1 LPSIC
6 TRIRCSSTNIG
17 PSHHFIQPRPIVTS
31 RGTNAAEYLLAGKS
45 PELVA
50 LRLPQSLHSYG
61 ALTTQAG
68 LVAAHLL
75 KIGGRKGDRVLLIGE
90 NSLFWVACYLGIV
103 QAGLVCVP
111 IAANSQ
117 PQDTDYVLETT
128 EARIVCTQGSVAM
141 AQCARFAGRHLL
153 TDKDVPPVAQTASQ
167 QGFSSLGADST
178 ATYDYTSVEPYD
190 LAALVFTSGSTG
202 RPRGVMVSHANIIAN
217 TDSIVAYLSLTE
229 RDRIMAVLPFHYCYG
244 ASLLHTHLRVGG
256 ELVLDSRFMYPET
269 VLQRMIET
277 RCTGFAGVP
286 SHFQILLRNS
296 SLRKKQFPDLRYVQ
310 QAGGYLAPTFIR
322 ELKEALPNT
331 QIFIMYGQ
339 TEATA
344 RLSYMPPALLD
355 SKLGSIGKGMPGVKL
370 RVLNEEGREVSPGEV
385 GEIVAEGANVTLG
398 YWSAP
403 QESEGIF
410 RNGALYTGDL
420 ARVDEDG
427 FIYIVDRAKDF
438 LKCRGEKISCRQ
450 IEEVL
455 LEFDELVEAAVI
467 GIPDEVLGEAVKA
480 FVVPRTRDANSLT
493 ERVASF
499 CKTRMAPHHWPKQ
512 IVVLPGLPKNNA
524 GKVMKSAIKAL

>member
-1 LPSIC
+1 M
-6 TRIRCSSTNIG
+6 TN
-17 PSHHFIQPRPIVTS
+17 
-31 RGTNAAEYLLAGKS
+31 RGTNVAGYLLAGKS

-50 LRLPQSLHSYG
+50 LRFPQSLHSYG

-75 KIGGRKGDRVLLIGE
+75 KIRGRKGDRVLLIGD
-90 NSLFWVACYLGIV
+90 NSLFWVACCLGIM

-117 PQDTDYVLETT
+117 PQDIDYVLETT
-128 EARIVCTQGSVAM
+128 EARIVCAQGSVAM
-141 AQCARFAGRHLL
+141 AQGARFTGRQLL
-153 TDKDVPPVAQTASQ
+153 TDKETPPVAHTASQ
-167 QGFSSLGADST
+167 QSLPSLGADTT
-178 ATYDYTSVEPYD
+178 ATHNYAPVAPND

-202 RPRGVMVSHANIIAN
+202 QPRGVMVSHANIIAN
-217 TDSIVAYLSLTE
+217 TDSIVSYLSLTE

-256 ELVLDSRFMYPET
+256 EVVVDNRFMYPET

-296 SLRKKQFPDLRYVQ
+296 NLRKKQFPDLRYVQ
-310 QAGGYLAPTFIR
+310 QAGGYLAPAFIR
-322 ELKEALPNT
+322 ELRNALPNT
-331 QIFIMYGQ
+331 QVFIMYGQ

-344 RLSYMPPALLD
+344 RLSYLPPDCLET
-355 SKLGSIGKGMPGVKL
+355 KLGSIGKGMPGVKL
-370 RVLNEEGREVSPGEV
+370 RVLNEEGGGVRPGEV

-398 YWSAP
+398 YWKAP

-410 RNGALYTGDL
+410 RDGTLYTGDL

-438 LKCRGEKISCRQ
+438 LKCRGEKVSCRQ

-455 LEFDELVEAAVI
+455 LEFDELLEAAVI
-467 GIPDEVLGEAVKA
+467 GVPDDVLGEAVKA
-480 FVVPRTRDANSLT
+480 FVVPCIRDSSGLT
-493 ERVASF
+493 ERVTSF
-499 CKTRMAPHHWPKQ
+499 CKSRMALHHLPKQ
-512 IVVLPGLPKNNA
+512 IVVLQALPKNSA
-524 GKVMKSAIKAL
+524 GKVVKTALKIL

>member
-1 LPSIC
+1 
-6 TRIRCSSTNIG
+6 
-17 PSHHFIQPRPIVTS
+17 
-31 RGTNAAEYLLAGKS
+31 
-45 PELVA
+45 
-50 LRLPQSLHSYG
+50 LHSYG

-68 LVAAHLL
+68 LVAAQLL
-75 KIGGRKGDRVLLIGE
+75 KIGGRKGDRVLLIGDT
-90 NSLFWVACYLGIV
+90 SLFWVACYLGIM

-117 PQDTDYVLETT
+117 PRDIDYVLETI
-128 EARIVCTQGSVAM
+128 EARIVCAQDSVAI
-141 AQCARFAGRHLL
+141 AHGASFAGRHLL
-153 TDKDVPPVAQTASQ
+153 TDKDAPPVAETVSQ
-167 QGFSSLGADST
+167 QSLPSLMAEPT
-178 ATYDYTSVEPYD
+178 ATHDYTSVAPND

-202 RPRGVMVSHANIIAN
+202 QPRGVMVSHANIIAN
-217 TDSIVAYLSLTE
+217 TDSIVSYLSLTE

-256 ELVLDSRFMYPET
+256 EVVVDNRFMYPET

-310 QAGGYLAPTFIR
+310 QAGGHLAPAFIR
-322 ELKEALPNT
+322 ELREALPKT
-331 QIFIMYGQ
+331 QVFIMYGQ

-344 RLSYMPPALLD
+344 RLSYLPPDCLEA
-355 SKLGSIGKGMPGVKL
+355 KLGSIGKGMPGVKL
-370 RVLNEEGREVSPGEV
+370 LVLNEEGLEVRPGEV

-398 YWSAP
+398 YWKAS

-410 RNGALYTGDL
+410 RDGALYTGDL

-438 LKCRGEKISCRQ
+438 LKCRGEKVSCRQ

-455 LEFDELVEAAVI
+455 LEFDELVEVAVI
-467 GIPDEVLGEAVKA
+467 GIPDDVLGEAVKA
-480 FVVPRTRDANSLT
+480 FVVPRIRDSNDLSGRMA
-493 ERVASF
+493 AF
-499 CKTRMAPHHWPKQ
+499 CKSRLAPHHMPKQ
-512 IVVLPGLPKNNA
+512 IVVLPALPKSNV
-524 GKVMKSAIKAL
+524 GKVMKTALRTL

>member
-1 LPSIC
+1 MV
-6 TRIRCSSTNIG
+6 TNVA
-17 PSHHFIQPRPIVTS
+17 Q
-31 RGTNAAEYLLAGKS
+31 YLIEGKD
-45 PELVA
+45 PHRVA
-50 LRLPQSLHSYG
+50 LRFPQAHYTYG
-61 ALTTQAG
+61 TLTTHAG
-68 LVAAHLL
+68 HVAGYLRRMGAH
-75 KIGGRKGDRVLLIGE
+75 KGDRVLLIGE
-90 NSLFWVACYLGIV
+90 NSIFWVACYLGIM

-117 PQDTDYVLETT
+117 SQDIDYVLETT
-128 EARIVCTQGSVAM
+128 EAQIVCAQRSVAM
-141 AQCARFAGRHLL
+141 AQSDRFAGRHLL
-153 TDKDVPPVAQTASQ
+153 IDRNTPPLSQSASQ
-167 QGFSSLGADST
+167 QEFSSLAAGPPASP
-178 ATYDYTSVEPYD
+178 DYSPVESNT

-202 RPRGVMVSHANIIAN
+202 QPRGVMVSHANIIAN
-217 TDSIVAYLSLTE
+217 TDSIISYLALTE

-256 ELVLDSRFMYPET
+256 EVVIDNRFMYSET
-269 VLQRMIET
+269 VLQHIIET

-310 QAGGYLAPTFIR
+310 QAGGYLAPPFIR
-322 ELKEALPNT
+322 ELREALPST

-344 RLSYMPPALLD
+344 RLSYLPPGSLD
-355 SKLGSIGKGMPGVKL
+355 AKLGSIGKGMPGVAL
-370 RVLNEEGREVSPGEV
+370 RVLDDEGREVLPGGV
-385 GEIVAEGANVTLG
+385 GEIVAEGANITLG
-398 YWSAP
+398 YWQAQ
-403 QESEGIF
+403 QESERIF

-420 ARVDEDG
+420 ARVDEEG

-438 LKCRGEKISCRQ
+438 LKCRGEKVSCRQ

-467 GIPDEVLGEAVKA
+467 GIPDDVLGEAVKA
-480 FVVPRTRDANSLT
+480 FVVPRTRDANGLT

-499 CKTRMAPHHWPKQ
+499 CKNRMAPHHLPKQ
-512 IVVLPGLPKNNA
+512 IVVLPTLPKNSA
-524 GKVMKSAIKAL
+524 GKIMKASLRTYDNDHPTTGFANRYD

>member
-1 LPSIC
+1 M
-6 TRIRCSSTNIG
+6 N
-17 PSHHFIQPRPIVTS
+17 V
-31 RGTNAAEYLLAGKS
+31 ADYLLAGKN
-45 PELVA
+45 PQQVA
-50 LRLPQSLHSYG
+50 LRFPQSWHSYA
-61 ALTTQAG
+61 ALAEQAG
-68 LVAAHLL
+68 RVSAYLL
-75 KIGGRKGDRVLLIGE
+75 AIGARKGDRVLLIGD
-90 NSLFWVACYLGIV
+90 NSFFWVACYAGIM

-111 IAANSQ
+111 IATNSRSK
-117 PQDTDYVLETT
+117 DLDYVLDTT
-128 EARIVCTQGSVAM
+128 NAQIVCAQGSVVM
-141 AQCARFAGRHLL
+141 AQGSRFAGRHLL
-153 TDKDVPPVAQTASQ
+153 TDKDLPHLPQALSQRCFASLAKGTAV
-167 QGFSSLGADST
+167 
-178 ATYDYTSVEPYD
+178 TYAYSAVGPHD

-202 RPRGVMVSHANIIAN
+202 KPRGVMVSHANIIAN
-217 TDSIVAYLSLTE
+217 TDSIISYLSLTR

-256 ELVLDSRFMYPET
+256 EVVIENRFMYPEI

-277 RCTGFAGVP
+277 KCTGFAGVP

-310 QAGGYLAPTFIR
+310 QAGGYLAPAFIR
-322 ELKEALPNT
+322 ELRDALPDT

-344 RLSYMPPALLD
+344 RLSYLPPDRLD
-355 SKLGSIGKGMPGVKL
+355 AKLGSIGKGMPGVKL
-370 RVLNEEGREVSPGEV
+370 RVLNEQGREVSPGEV

-398 YWSAP
+398 YWQAP
-403 QESEGIF
+403 QESEEVF

-438 LKCRGEKISCRQ
+438 LKCRGEKVSCRQ

-467 GIPDEVLGEAVKA
+467 GIPDEVLGEAVKV
-480 FVVPRTRDANSLT
+480 FVVPRSRDSEGLA
-493 ERVASF
+493 ERVAAF
-499 CKTRMAPHHWPKQ
+499 CKSRLAPHHLPKQ
-512 IVVLPGLPKNNA
+512 IVVLSALPKSSA
-524 GKVMKSAIKAL
+524 GKVLKGALREL